1 MENKITSG
9 LEDYLEYIYLEVS
22 GNKKLRAVDI
32 ANHFNFSRSTV
43 SEALIKLVDLELI
56 VYEARQGVKITQKG
70 IVEAKKIIEKHKV
83 LTEFFNKVL
92 GIDLEISSKNACRIE
107 HVIDDEVVKKIKI
120 FCEEQIGEE
129 LNRWWLK
136 K

>member
-9 LEDYLEYIYLEVS
+9 LEDYLEFIYLEVS
-22 GNKKLRAVDI
+22 ADRKLRAVDI
-32 ANHFNFSRSTV
+32 ANHFNCSRSTV

-70 IVEAKKIIEKHKV
+70 IVEAQKIIEKHKV

-92 GIDLEISSKNACRIE
+92 GIDLEISSQNACRIE

-120 FCEEQIGEE
+120 FCEEQIGK
-129 LNRWWLK
+129 NWIDDD
-136 K
+136 

>member
-1 MENKITSG
+1 MKLG
-9 LEDYLEYIYLEVS
+9 KVLKLP
-22 GNKKLRAVDI
+22 KKR
-32 ANHFNFSRSTV
+32 
-43 SEALIKLVDLELI
+43 
-56 VYEARQGVKITQKG
+56 

-120 FCEEQIGEE
+120 FCEEQIGK
-129 LNRWWLK
+129 N
-136 K
+136 

>member
-1 MENKITSG
+1 MLGEPNNMENKITSG

-56 VYEARQGVKITQKG
+56 VYEARQGVKITQK
-70 IVEAKKIIEKHKV
+70 
-83 LTEFFNKVL
+83 TN
-92 GIDLEISSKNACRIE
+92 C
-107 HVIDDEVVKKIKI
+107 
-120 FCEEQIGEE
+120 
-129 LNRWWLK
+129 
-136 K
+136 